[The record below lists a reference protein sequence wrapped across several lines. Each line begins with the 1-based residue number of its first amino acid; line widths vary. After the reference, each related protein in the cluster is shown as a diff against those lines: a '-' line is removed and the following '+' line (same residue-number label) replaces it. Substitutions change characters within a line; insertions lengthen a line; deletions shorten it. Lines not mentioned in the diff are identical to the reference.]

1 MMKKLITIVL
11 LGFSLNA
18 FAADGLVKVGSNHD
32 VKTTTDK
39 LEQALKAKGMKV
51 FLRVDHAAG
60 AAGIG
65 KELRPT
71 ELVVFGN
78 PKLGSALM
86 GCAQTSGIDLP
97 MKALVYQDESGKV
110 YLAYNDPAHLKS
122 RHAMQGCDKPLGKA
136 TGALANFA
144 KAATQ

>member
-1 MMKKLITIVL
+1 MKTIVMAVL
-11 LGFSLNA
+11 MAFVTSA
-18 FAADGLVKVGSNHD
+18 FASGGLVTVASSHD

-39 LEQALKAKGMKV
+39 LEAALKAKGMKV

-60 AAGIG
+60 AASVG
-65 KELRPT
+65 KQLRPT

-86 GCAQTSGIDLP
+86 GCAQTTGIDLP
-97 MKALVYQDESGKV
+97 MKALIYQDANGKTH
-110 YLAYNDPAHLKS
+110 LSYNDPAYLKS
-122 RHAMQGCDKPLGKA
+122 RHQMSGCEKPIQKA

>member
-1 MMKKLITIVL
+1 MKKLIMIAL
-11 LGFSLNA
+11 LGFSMA
-18 FAADGLVKVGSNHD
+18 AHAADGVVKVASMHD
-32 VKTTTDK
+32 VKTTADK
-39 LEQALKAKGMKV
+39 LEQALEAKGMKV
-51 FLRVDHAAG
+51 FLRVDHASG

-78 PKLGSALM
+78 PNLGSALM
-86 GCAQTSGIDLP
+86 ACAQTTGIDLP
-97 MKALVYQDESGKV
+97 MKALIYQDSDNKV
-110 YLAYNDPAHLKS
+110 YLAYNDPAYLKS
-122 RHAMQGCDKPLGKA
+122 RHAMQGCDKPLAKA

>member
-1 MMKKLITIVL
+1 MKKLIMIAL
-11 LGFSLNA
+11 LGFSMA
-18 FAADGLVKVGSNHD
+18 AHAADGVVKVASMHD
-32 VKTTTDK
+32 VKTTADK
-39 LEQALKAKGMKV
+39 LEQALEAKGMKV

-65 KELRPT
+65 KALRPT

-78 PKLGSALM
+78 PNLGSALM
-86 GCAQTSGIDLP
+86 ACAQTTGIDLP
-97 MKALVYQDESGKV
+97 MKALIYQDSDNKV
-110 YLAYNDPAHLKS
+110 YLAYNDPAYLKS
-122 RHAMQGCDKPLGKA
+122 RHAMQGCDKPLAKA